1 MLQTPP
7 LDTIFMG
14 EYEPGPEK
22 TMTTAVEEWARNS
35 VSSDN
40 HVVGTMAMMP
50 AEMGGVVD
58 TRLKIYGIQNVRIVG
73 ACIISCICIASE

>member
-7 LDTIFMG
+7 LDTIFQG
-14 EYEPGPEK
+14 EYEPGTEK
-22 TMTTAVEEWARNS
+22 TSASAVEEWARNS

-58 TRLKIYGIQNVRIVG
+58 TRLRIYGIQNVRVVG
-73 ACIISCICIASE
+73 AYTTSLISHCI